1 MELIYFK
8 QQWKIA
14 PIRFNC
20 GGQKLQNPREAE
32 IYLGGNSVDLY
43 RSGFQSLADVEPKTA
58 IFVATKVAWQ
68 WEIARL
74 LRGDFLLKTG
84 SFCGS
89 IETLGTNPGP
99 RGPGIP
105 GTNRGSTGGCF
116 RGAAWQIGWAESNL
130 GAVTVKGVLTTVFP
144 QFYSEKN
151 CLTLCS
157 CTLNK
162 WLSSFYSRPNLNRSK
177 WRIRHVWWLLFTMW
191 GQENLWNPAAIRFY
205 IRV

>member
-1 MELIYFK
+1 MAMGNCTPLARWF
-8 QQWKIA
+8 
-14 PIRFNC
+14 PIEN
-20 GGQKLQNPREAE
+20 GKLLWLHRN
-32 IYLGGNSVDLY
+32 
-43 RSGFQSLADVEPKTA
+43 F
-58 IFVATKVAWQ
+58 
-68 WEIARL
+68 
-74 LRGDFLLKTG
+74 GDQPG
-84 SFCGS
+84 AQ
-89 IETLGTNPGP
+89 GP
-99 RGPGIP
+99 RGIP

-130 GAVTVKGVLTTVFP
+130 GAVTVKGVLTTAFP

-162 WLSSFYSRPNLNRSK
+162 WLSRFFYSRPNLSRSK